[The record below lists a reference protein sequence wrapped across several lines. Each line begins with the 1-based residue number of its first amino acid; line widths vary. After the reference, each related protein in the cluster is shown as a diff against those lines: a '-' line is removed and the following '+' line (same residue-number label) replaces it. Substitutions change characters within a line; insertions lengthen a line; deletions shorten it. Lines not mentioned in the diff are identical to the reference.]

1 MGMTQE
7 NMPTTSP
14 IIKFSFALANLAIS
28 QTGTAI
34 PILGGVVNDYIMP
47 CAGFIVGYAINK
59 SESHSAGSLDFDLTV
74 AGTSTLTI
82 AADTTDVYKL
92 LEVPNEPFAAG
103 NALGVTYTS
112 DAGLLA
118 TTVDVVVDVYVVFT
132 GFEF

>member
-1 MGMTQE
+1 MAMTQE

-14 IIKFSFALANLAIS
+14 IIKFTFALADLADS

-34 PILGGVVNDYIMP
+34 PAVGNIVPTYLMP
-47 CAGFIVGYAINK
+47 VAGFIVGYSINK
-59 SESHSAGSLDFDLTV
+59 SASHSAGSLDFDLTIG
-74 AGTSTLTI
+74 GTSTLTI

-103 NALGVTYTS
+103 AVLGVTYTS
-112 DAGLLA
+112 DGDLEAN
-118 TTVDVVVDVYVVFT
+118 TVDVLIDVYVVFT